1 MEILKFIEKL
11 SNNQKIL
18 VIVVIAAL
26 FLIAWFSFISKVE
39 TKINNASEANN
50 EQVIFDTSLCLDENS
65 ALEICQLRVDAIEA
79 INAYTQMKKE
89 ALKTNP
95 EI

>member
-18 VIVVIAAL
+18 VIGFIAAL
-26 FLIAWFSFISKVE
+26 FLIAWFNFISKVE

-50 EQVIFDTSLCLDENS
+50 GSDLTTDKVFWD
-65 ALEICQLRVDAIEA
+65 VD
-79 INAYTQMKKE
+79 
-89 ALKTNP
+89 
-95 EI
+95 